1 MTNFFENENGSV
13 EQNAKI
19 VILGFLIS
27 FVFIVYVFKL
37 FSLQVIEGVQYR
49 KQSQT
54 ISSQVKTIDAQ
65 RGEIFD
71 RNASMP
77 MVINTDSFAIDL
89 TPAEIPAGYYDSVAS
104 RLASYLGIS
113 KTDIDKK
120 IIAKDKNGKI
130 TMDLRKSYIAEEVR
144 SNVPFS
150 VISNIAE
157 NVTDLPGV
165 SWRSK
170 PVRNY
175 VETGSISHVVGY
187 VGDITKEEV
196 KVMYNITDSDGRKV
210 YSNKSIV
217 GKTGIEKQ
225 YDLRL
230 QGIQGRE
237 SRTVDVRGYVISDA
251 PIIEPPQTGKNLI
264 LTVDMRIQELAE
276 KALGERVG
284 AAVVLRPSD
293 GEVLAMVS
301 YPFYDQNLF
310 NDDNAAAQ
318 YNRLAEDSNRPLLNR
333 VVNAAYPPASTFKI
347 VMSTAMLAE
356 KAFPSSRD
364 ILCTGRVDYGNRI
377 FHCHQKW
384 GHGRLDMKE
393 ALAQSCD
400 VYYWEVGRDYLGVD
414 KISSYAKE
422 FGFGESLDI
431 DLPAQQS
438 GFVPTAPWKE
448 RRYHQKWLGGDT
460 MNMSIGQGYTLVTP
474 LHIANMVAMV
484 ANEGKIYRPHL
495 LKEIRDPATNEV
507 IEEVKPQ
514 ILHESSIDSS
524 VWREVQNAM
533 RYTITDGTPA
543 FPLNNKV
550 VQIAGKTGT
559 AEVGSLD
566 HWHSWMAC
574 YAPFNAPVEEQVVVV
589 VLVEAVNEWEWWA
602 PYATNI
608 IFQGIFANQNYD
620 EAVAALPANVREVI
634 RSRKHARGRAE

>member
-1 MTNFFENENGSV
+1 MQDYFNTENGSV
-13 EQNAKI
+13 EQNAKV
-19 VILGFLIS
+19 VIFA
-27 FVFIVYVFKL
+27 FIIMAIFAVYVLRL
-37 FSLQVIEGVQYR
+37 FSLQVIEGAQYR

-77 MVINTDSFAIDL
+77 MVINTDSFAVDL
-89 TPAEIPAGYYDSVAS
+89 IPAEIPAGHYDSVTS
-104 RLASYLGIS
+104 RLAVFLGIS
-113 KTDIDKK
+113 KNEIDRK
-120 IIAKDKNGKI
+120 IEPS
-130 TMDLRKSYIAEEVR
+130 LRRSYTAVEVR
-144 SNVPFS
+144 SNVTFNT
-150 VISNIAE
+150 ISNIAE
-157 NVTDLPGV
+157 NITDLPGV

-196 KVMYNITDSDGRKV
+196 KVMYNITDKDKRRV
-210 YSNKSIV
+210 YTNKSII
-217 GKTGIEKQ
+217 GKTGVEKQ
-225 YDLRL
+225 YDLLL
-230 QGIQGRE
+230 QGRQGRE
-237 SRTVDVRGYVISDA
+237 SRTVDVRGHILSDT
-251 PIIEPPQTGKNLI
+251 PIVEPPQMGKNLV
-264 LTVDMRIQELAE
+264 LTIDMRIQELAE

-284 AAVVLRPSD
+284 AAVVLRPSN

-310 NDDNAAAQ
+310 NDDNASAQ
-318 YNRLAEDSNRPLLNR
+318 YNKLATSPNKPLLNR
-333 VVNAAYPPASTFKI
+333 AVNAAYPPASTFKI
-347 VMSTAMLAE
+347 IMSTAMLAE
-356 KAFPSSRD
+356 KAFSSAKD
-364 ILCTGRVDYGNRI
+364 IDCSGRVDYGNRI

-384 GHGRLDMKE
+384 GHGKLNMKE

-400 VYYWEVGRDYLGVD
+400 VYYWIVGRDFLGVD

-448 RRYHQKWLGGDT
+448 RRFHQKWLGGDT

-484 ANEGKIYRPHL
+484 ANEGKIYRQHL
-495 LKEIRDPATNEV
+495 LKEVRDPATNEV

-514 ILHESSIDSS
+514 ILHESNIDES

-608 IFQGIFANQNYD
+608 IFQGIFANQSYE
-620 EAVAALPANVREVI
+620 EAVQALPANVRDVI
-634 RSRKHARGRAE
+634 RSRKHTGVRQE

>member
-1 MTNFFENENGSV
+1 MAKFFESENGSV
-13 EQNAKI
+13 EQSAKV
-19 VILGFLIS
+19 VILGFLIMLI
-27 FVFIVYVFKL
+27 FIVYVLRL
-37 FSLQVIEGVQYR
+37 FSLQVVEGAQYR

-71 RNASMP
+71 RNATMP

-89 TPAEIPAGYYDSVAS
+89 IPAEIPAGHYDSVSS

-113 KTDIDKK
+113 KKEIDRKVP
-120 IIAKDKNGKI
+120 DY
-130 TMDLRKSYIAEEVR
+130 LRRSYTAVEIR
-144 SNVPFS
+144 SNIPFS

-157 NVTDLPGV
+157 NITDLPGV

-187 VGDITKEEV
+187 VGDITKEEI
-196 KVMYNITDSDGRKV
+196 KVMYNRGYK
-210 YSNKSIV
+210 SNSIV

-225 YDLRL
+225 YDSLL
-230 QGIQGRE
+230 QGVQGRE
-237 SRTVDVRGYVISDA
+237 SRTVDVRGHVLSDT
-251 PIIEPPQTGKNLI
+251 PIVEPPQMGKNLV
-264 LTVDMRIQELAE
+264 LTIDMRIQELAE

-293 GEVLAMVS
+293 GEILAMVS

-310 NDDNAAAQ
+310 NDDNASAQ
-318 YNRLAEDSNRPLLNR
+318 YNKLATSPNNPLLNR
-333 VVNAAYPPASTFKI
+333 VVNAAYPPASTFKVI
-347 VMSTAMLAE
+347 MSTAMLAE
-356 KAFPSSRD
+356 KAFPSTKD
-364 ILCTGRVDYGNRI
+364 IECSGRVDYGNRI

-384 GHGRLDMKE
+384 GHGWLDMKN

-400 VYYWEVGRDYLGVD
+400 VYYWVIGRDYLGVD

-438 GFVPTAPWKE
+438 GFVPTAAWKE
-448 RRYHQKWLGGDT
+448 RKFHQKWLGGDT

-474 LHIANMVAMV
+474 LHIANMMAMV

-495 LKEIRDPATNEV
+495 LKEVRDPATNEV
-507 IEEVKPQ
+507 IEEIKPQ
-514 ILHESSIDSS
+514 VLHESNIDES
-524 VWREVQNAM
+524 VWREVQNGL

-543 FPLNNKV
+543 FPMNNKV

-574 YAPFNAPVEEQVVVV
+574 YAPFNAPPEEQVVVV

-608 IFQGIFANQNYD
+608 IFQGIFANQTYE
-620 EAVAALPANVREVI
+620 EAVNALPNVREVI
-634 RSRKHARGRAE
+634 RSRNRARGRAE

>member
-1 MTNFFENENGSV
+1 MAKFFESENGSV
-13 EQNAKI
+13 EQSAKVLI
-19 VILGFLIS
+19 FGFIICLIFAVYILR
-27 FVFIVYVFKL
+27 L
-37 FSLQVIEGVQYR
+37 FSLQVIEGAVYR

-77 MVINTDSFAIDL
+77 MVINTDSFAVDL
-89 TPAEIPAGYYDSVAS
+89 IPAEIPSGHYDSVTS
-104 RLASYLGIS
+104 RLASFLGIS
-113 KTDIDKK
+113 KNEIDRKVP
-120 IIAKDKNGKI
+120 AY
-130 TMDLRKSYIAEEVR
+130 LRRSYTAVEVR
-144 SNVPFS
+144 SNIPFS

-157 NVTDLPGV
+157 NITDLPGV

-187 VGDITKEEV
+187 VGDITKEEI
-196 KVMYNITDSDGRKV
+196 KVMYNKGYKANAI
-210 YSNKSIV
+210 I

-225 YDLRL
+225 YDSLL
-230 QGIQGRE
+230 QGVQGRE
-237 SRTVDVRGYVISDA
+237 SRTVDVRGHVLSDA
-251 PIIEPPQTGKNLI
+251 PIVEPPQMGKNLV
-264 LTVDMRIQELAE
+264 LTIDMRIQELVE

-318 YNRLAEDSNRPLLNR
+318 YNKLATSPNNPLLNR

-347 VMSTAMLAE
+347 IMSTAMLAE
-356 KAFPSSRD
+356 KAFSSAKD
-364 ILCTGRVDYGNRI
+364 IECSGRVDYGNRI

-384 GHGRLDMKE
+384 GHGKLDMKE

-400 VYYWEVGRDYLGVD
+400 VYYWIVGRDYLGVD
-414 KISSYAKE
+414 KISSYARE

-448 RRYHQKWLGGDT
+448 RRFHQKWLGGDT

-474 LHIANMVAMV
+474 LHIANMGAMV
-484 ANEGKIYRPHL
+484 ANQGKIYRPHL
-495 LKEIRDPATNEV
+495 LKEVRDPATNEV
-507 IEEVKPQ
+507 IESVKPQ
-514 ILHESSIDSS
+514 ILHESNIDES

-608 IFQGIFANQNYD
+608 IFQGIFANQTYD
-620 EAVAALPANVREVI
+620 EAVNSLPANVRDVI
-634 RSRKHARGRAE
+634 RSRKHTRGRAE

>member
-1 MTNFFENENGSV
+1 MAKFVESENGSV
-13 EQNAKI
+13 EQSAKVLI
-19 VILGFLIS
+19 FGFIICLI
-27 FVFIVYVFKL
+27 FAVYVLRL
-37 FSLQVIEGVQYR
+37 FSLQVIEGAVYR

-71 RNASMP
+71 RNATMP
-77 MVINTDSFAIDL
+77 MVINTDSFAVDL
-89 TPAEIPAGYYDSVAS
+89 IPAEIPSGHYDSVTS
-104 RLASYLGIS
+104 RLASFLGIS
-113 KTDIDKK
+113 KNEIDRKVP
-120 IIAKDKNGKI
+120 AY
-130 TMDLRKSYIAEEVR
+130 LRRSYTAVEVR
-144 SNVPFS
+144 SNIPFS

-157 NVTDLPGV
+157 NITDLPGV

-187 VGDITKEEV
+187 VGDITKEEI
-196 KVMYNITDSDGRKV
+196 KVMYNKGYKANAI
-210 YSNKSIV
+210 I

-225 YDLRL
+225 YDSLL
-230 QGIQGRE
+230 QGVQGRE
-237 SRTVDVRGYVISDA
+237 SRTVDVRGHVLSDA
-251 PIIEPPQTGKNLI
+251 PIVEPPQMGKNLV
-264 LTVDMRIQELAE
+264 LTIDMRIQELVE

-318 YNRLAEDSNRPLLNR
+318 YNKLATSPNNPLLNR

-347 VMSTAMLAE
+347 IMSTAMLAE
-356 KAFPSSRD
+356 KAFSSAKD
-364 ILCTGRVDYGNRI
+364 IECSGRVDYGNRI

-384 GHGRLDMKE
+384 GHGKLDMKE

-400 VYYWEVGRDYLGVD
+400 VYYWIVGRDYLGVD
-414 KISSYAKE
+414 KISSYARE

-448 RRYHQKWLGGDT
+448 RRFHQKWLGGDT

-484 ANEGKIYRPHL
+484 ANQGKIYRPHL
-495 LKEIRDPATNEV
+495 LKEVRDPATNEV
-507 IEEVKPQ
+507 IESVKPQ
-514 ILHESSIDSS
+514 ILHESNIDES

-608 IFQGIFANQNYD
+608 IFQGIFANQTYD
-620 EAVAALPANVREVI
+620 EAVNSLPANVRDVI
-634 RSRKHARGRAE
+634 RSRKHTRGRAE

>member
-1 MTNFFENENGSV
+1 MAKFFESENGSV
-13 EQNAKI
+13 EQSAKVLI
-19 VILGFLIS
+19 FGFIICVIFA
-27 FVFIVYVFKL
+27 VYILRL
-37 FSLQVIEGVQYR
+37 FSLQVIEGAVYR

-71 RNASMP
+71 RNAAMP
-77 MVINTDSFAIDL
+77 MVINTDSFAVDL
-89 TPAEIPAGYYDSVAS
+89 IPAEIPNGHYDSVTS

-113 KTDIDKK
+113 KNEIDRK
-120 IIAKDKNGKI
+120 IPQY
-130 TMDLRKSYIAEEVR
+130 LRRSYTAVEVR
-144 SNVPFS
+144 SNIPFS

-157 NVTDLPGV
+157 NITDLPGV

-187 VGDITKEEV
+187 VGDITKEEI
-196 KVMYNITDSDGRKV
+196 KVMYNKGYKANAI
-210 YSNKSIV
+210 I

-225 YDLRL
+225 YDSLL
-230 QGIQGRE
+230 QGVQGRE
-237 SRTVDVRGYVISDA
+237 SRTVDVRGHVLSDA
-251 PIIEPPQTGKNLI
+251 PIVEPPQMGKNLV
-264 LTVDMRIQELAE
+264 LTIDMRIQELVE

-284 AAVVLRPSD
+284 AAVVLRPSN

-310 NDDNAAAQ
+310 NDDNASAQ
-318 YNRLAEDSNRPLLNR
+318 YNKLATSPNNPLLNR

-347 VMSTAMLAE
+347 IMSTAMLAE
-356 KAFPSSRD
+356 KAFSSSKD
-364 ILCTGRVDYGNRI
+364 IECSGRVDYGNRL

-384 GHGRLDMKE
+384 GHGKLDMKD

-400 VYYWEVGRDYLGVD
+400 VYYWIVGRDYLGVD
-414 KISSYAKE
+414 KISSYARE

-448 RRYHQKWLGGDT
+448 RRFHQKWLGGDT

-495 LKEIRDPATNEV
+495 LKEVRDPATNEV
-507 IEEVKPQ
+507 IESIKPQ
-514 ILHESSIDSS
+514 VLHESNIDES
-524 VWREVQNAM
+524 VWKEVQYAM

-608 IFQGIFANQNYD
+608 IFQGIFANQTYD
-620 EAVAALPANVREVI
+620 EAVNALPANVRDVI
-634 RSRKHARGRAE
+634 RSRKHTRGRAE

>member
-1 MTNFFENENGSV
+1 MTKFFESENGSV
-13 EQNAKI
+13 EQNAKVI
-19 VILGFLIS
+19 ILGFIIS
-27 FVFIVYVFKL
+27 LVFVVYVLKL
-37 FSLQVIEGVQYR
+37 FSLQVVEGAVYR

-77 MVINTDSFAIDL
+77 MVINTDSFAVDL
-89 TPAEIPAGYYDSVAS
+89 IPAEIPSGFYDSVVS
-104 RLASYLGIS
+104 RLASFLGIS
-113 KTDIDKK
+113 KKEIDRKVP
-120 IIAKDKNGKI
+120 AY
-130 TMDLRKSYIAEEVR
+130 LRRSYTAIEVR
-144 SNVPFS
+144 SNIPFS

-157 NVTDLPGV
+157 NITDLPGV

-187 VGDITKEEV
+187 VGDITKEEI
-196 KVMYNITDSDGRKV
+196 KVMYNQGYKA
-210 YSNKSIV
+210 NAIV

-225 YDLRL
+225 YDSLL
-230 QGIQGRE
+230 QGVQGRE
-237 SRTVDVRGYVISDA
+237 SRTVDVRGHVISDT
-251 PIIEPPQTGKNLI
+251 PIVEPPQMGKNLV
-264 LTVDMRIQELAE
+264 LTIDMRIQELVE

-318 YNRLAEDSNRPLLNR
+318 YNKLATSPNNPLLNR

-347 VMSTAMLAE
+347 IMSTAMLAE
-356 KAFPSSRD
+356 KAFSSAKD
-364 ILCTGRVDYGNRI
+364 IECSGRVDYGNRI

-400 VYYWEVGRDYLGVD
+400 VYYWVVGRDFLGVD

-422 FGFGESLDI
+422 FGFGSSLEI
-431 DLPAQQS
+431 DLPAQQV

-448 RRYHQKWLGGDT
+448 RRFHQKWLGGDT

-484 ANEGKIYRPHL
+484 ANSGKIYRPHL
-495 LKEIRDPATNEV
+495 LKEVRDPATNEV
-507 IEEVKPQ
+507 IEQVKPEV
-514 ILHESSIDSS
+514 LHESNIDDS

-589 VLVEAVNEWEWWA
+589 VLVEATNDWEWWA

-608 IFQGIFANQNYD
+608 ILQGIFANQSYE
-620 EAVAALPANVREVI
+620 EAVNSLPANVREVI
-634 RSRKHARGRAE
+634 TSRKHVGARQE

>member
-1 MTNFFENENGSV
+1 MARFFESENGSV
-13 EQNAKI
+13 EQNAKV
-19 VILGFLIS
+19 VILGLLICL
-27 FVFIVYVFKL
+27 VFAVYILKL
-37 FSLQVIEGVQYR
+37 FSLQVVEGAQYR

-71 RNASMP
+71 RNAAMP
-77 MVINTDSFAIDL
+77 MVINTDSFAVDVI
-89 TPAEIPAGYYDSVAS
+89 PAEIPAGHYDSVAS

-113 KTDIDKK
+113 KKEIDRK
-120 IIAKDKNGKI
+120 IPKS
-130 TMDLRKSYIAEEVR
+130 LRRSYTAVEVR
-144 SNVPFS
+144 SNVPFAI
-150 VISNIAE
+150 ISNIAE

-187 VGDITKEEV
+187 VGDITNEEI
-196 KVMYNITDSDGRKV
+196 KVMYNITDENGRRV
-210 YSNKSIV
+210 YTNKSVV

-230 QGIQGRE
+230 QGVQGRE
-237 SRTVDVRGYVISDA
+237 SRTVDVRGHVLSDT
-251 PIIEPPQTGKNLI
+251 PIIEPPQMGKNLV
-264 LTVDMRIQELAE
+264 LTIDMRIQELVE

-284 AAVVLRPSD
+284 AALVLRPSN

-318 YNRLAEDSNRPLLNR
+318 YNRLAQDSNRPLLNR

-347 VMSTAMLAE
+347 IMSTAMLAE
-356 KAFPSSRD
+356 KAFPSSKD
-364 ILCTGRVDYGNRI
+364 IECTGRVDYGNRI

-384 GHGRLDMKE
+384 GHGYLNMKE

-400 VYYWEVGRDYLGVD
+400 VYYWIVGRDYLGVD

-422 FGFGESLDI
+422 FGFGENLNI

-448 RRYHQKWLGGDT
+448 RRFHQKWLGGDT

-484 ANEGKIYRPHL
+484 ANKGKIYRPHL
-495 LKEIRDPATNEV
+495 LKEVRDPATNEV
-507 IEEVKPQ
+507 IEEIKPE
-514 ILHESSIDSS
+514 ILHESNIDESI
-524 VWREVQNAM
+524 WREVQNAM

-608 IFQGIFANQNYD
+608 IFQGIFANQNY
-620 EAVAALPANVREVI
+620 EESINSLPANVREVI
-634 RSRKHARGRAE
+634 RSRKHTNGRQE

>member
-1 MTNFFENENGSV
+1 MQDYFNTENGSV
-13 EQNAKI
+13 EQNAKV
-19 VILGFLIS
+19 VIFA
-27 FVFIVYVFKL
+27 FIVMAIFAVYVLRL
-37 FSLQVIEGVQYR
+37 FSLQVIEGAQYR

-77 MVINTDSFAIDL
+77 MVINTDSFAVDL
-89 TPAEIPAGYYDSVAS
+89 TPAEIPDGHYDSVTS
-104 RLASYLGIS
+104 RLAVFLGIS
-113 KTDIDKK
+113 KKEIDRK
-120 IIAKDKNGKI
+120 IEPA
-130 TMDLRKSYIAEEVR
+130 LRRSYTAVEVR
-144 SNVPFS
+144 SNVSFNI
-150 VISNIAE
+150 ISNIAE
-157 NVTDLPGV
+157 NITDLPGV

-196 KVMYNITDSDGRKV
+196 KVMYNITDKDKRRV
-210 YSNKSIV
+210 YTNKSII

-225 YDLRL
+225 YDLLL
-230 QGIQGRE
+230 QGRQGRE
-237 SRTVDVRGYVISDA
+237 SRTVDVRGHVISDT
-251 PIIEPPQTGKNLI
+251 PIVEPPQMGKNLV
-264 LTVDMRIQELAE
+264 LTIDMRIQELAE

-284 AAVVLRPSD
+284 AAVVLRPSN

-310 NDDNAAAQ
+310 NDDNASIQ
-318 YNRLAEDSNRPLLNR
+318 YNKLATSPNKPLLNR

-347 VMSTAMLAE
+347 IMSTAMLAE
-356 KAFPSSRD
+356 KAFSSTKD
-364 ILCTGRVDYGNRI
+364 IECSGKVDYGNRI

-384 GHGRLDMKE
+384 GHGKLNMKE

-400 VYYWEVGRDYLGVD
+400 VYYWVVGRDFLGVD

-448 RRYHQKWLGGDT
+448 RRFHQKWLGGDT

-484 ANEGKIYRPHL
+484 ANSGKIYRPHL
-495 LKEIRDPATNEV
+495 LKEVRDPATNEV
-507 IEEVKPQ
+507 IEEVQPQ
-514 ILHESSIDSS
+514 ILHDSNIDEA

-589 VLVEAVNEWEWWA
+589 VLVEAANDWEWWA

-608 IFQGIFANQNYD
+608 IFQGIFANQNYED
-620 EAVAALPANVREVI
+620 AVQSLPANVREVI
-634 RSRKHARGRAE
+634 RSRKHVGSRQE

>member
-1 MTNFFENENGSV
+1 MADYFGSDNGSV
-13 EQNAKI
+13 EQNAKV

-27 FVFIVYVFKL
+27 LIFVFYILRL
-37 FSLQVIEGVQYR
+37 FSLQVVQGAQYR
-49 KQSQT
+49 RQSQV
-54 ISSQVKTIDAQ
+54 ISSQVRTIDAQ

-71 RNASMP
+71 RNAGLP
-77 MVINTDSFAIDL
+77 IVINTDSFAVDVI
-89 TPAEIPAGYYDSVAS
+89 PAEIPAGHYDSVAS
-104 RLASYLGIS
+104 RLASYLGIPKS
-113 KTDIDKK
+113 DID
-120 IIAKDKNGKI
+120 
-130 TMDLRKSYIAEEVR
+130 LRIPGGLRRSYTPVEVR

-150 VISNIAE
+150 VISDIAE

-187 VGDITKEEV
+187 VGDITNEEI
-196 KVMYNITDSDGRKV
+196 KVMYNITDESGRRV
-210 YSNKSIV
+210 YTSKSIV

-225 YDLRL
+225 YDLHL
-230 QGIQGRE
+230 QGAQGRE
-237 SRTVDVRGYVISDA
+237 RHTVDVRGHVISGA
-251 PIIEPPQTGKNLI
+251 PIIEPPQMGKNLV
-264 LTVDMRIQELAE
+264 LTIDMRIQELAE

-318 YNRLAEDSNRPLLNR
+318 YTRLSQDKNRPLLNR
-333 VVNAAYPPASTFKI
+333 AVNASYPPASTFKI
-347 VMSTAMLAE
+347 IMSTAMLDG
-356 KAFPSSRD
+356 KYFPSSKD
-364 ILCTGRVDYGNRI
+364 IECTGRVDYGNRI

-384 GHGRLDMKE
+384 GHGYLNMRE

-400 VYYWEVGRDYLGVD
+400 VYYWTVGRDYLGVD
-414 KISSYAKE
+414 RISSYARE

-431 DLPAQQS
+431 DLPAQQP

-448 RRYHQKWLGGDT
+448 RRFHQRWLGGDT

-474 LHIANMVAMV
+474 LHVANMVAMV
-484 ANEGKIYRPHL
+484 ANGGKIYRPHI

-514 ILHESSIDSS
+514 ILHESGIDGS

-543 FPLNNKV
+543 FPLSNRV
-550 VQIAGKTGT
+550 VKIAGKTGT

-574 YAPFNAPVEEQVVVV
+574 YAPFDAPVEEQVVVV
-589 VLVEAVNEWEWWA
+589 VLVEAANDWEWWA

-620 EAVAALPANVREVI
+620 EAVGSLPAGVRDVI
-634 RSRKHARGRAE
+634 RSRKHTVGRAE

>member
-1 MTNFFENENGSV
+1 MQDYFNTENGSV
-13 EQNAKI
+13 EQNAKV
-19 VILGFLIS
+19 VIFA
-27 FVFIVYVFKL
+27 FIIMAIFAVYVLRL
-37 FSLQVIEGVQYR
+37 FSLQVIEGAQYR

-77 MVINTDSFAIDL
+77 MVINTDSFAVDL
-89 TPAEIPAGYYDSVAS
+89 IPAEIPAGHYDSVTS
-104 RLASYLGIS
+104 RLAVFLGIS
-113 KTDIDKK
+113 KNEIDRK
-120 IIAKDKNGKI
+120 IEPS
-130 TMDLRKSYIAEEVR
+130 LRRSYTAVEVR
-144 SNVPFS
+144 SNVTFNT
-150 VISNIAE
+150 ISNIAE
-157 NVTDLPGV
+157 NITDLPGV

-196 KVMYNITDSDGRKV
+196 KVMYNITDKDKRRV
-210 YSNKSIV
+210 YTNKSII
-217 GKTGIEKQ
+217 GKTGVEKQ
-225 YDLRL
+225 YDLLL
-230 QGIQGRE
+230 QGRQGRE
-237 SRTVDVRGYVISDA
+237 SRTVDVRGHILSDT
-251 PIIEPPQTGKNLI
+251 PIVEPPQMGKNLV
-264 LTVDMRIQELAE
+264 LTIDMRIQELAE

-284 AAVVLRPSD
+284 AAVVLRPSN

-310 NDDNAAAQ
+310 NDDNASAQ
-318 YNRLAEDSNRPLLNR
+318 YNKLATSPNKPLLNR
-333 VVNAAYPPASTFKI
+333 AVNAAYPPASTFKI
-347 VMSTAMLAE
+347 IMSTAMLAE
-356 KAFPSSRD
+356 KAFSSAKD
-364 ILCTGRVDYGNRI
+364 IDCSGRVDYGNRI

-384 GHGRLDMKE
+384 GHGKLNMKE

-400 VYYWEVGRDYLGVD
+400 VYYWIVGRDFLGVD

-448 RRYHQKWLGGDT
+448 RRFHQKWLGGDT

-495 LKEIRDPATNEV
+495 LKEVRDPATNDV

-514 ILHESSIDSS
+514 ILHESNIDES

-589 VLVEAVNEWEWWA
+589 VLVEAANEWEWWA

-608 IFQGIFANQNYD
+608 IFQGIFANQSYE
-620 EAVAALPANVREVI
+620 EAVQALPANVRDVI
-634 RSRKHARGRAE
+634 RSRKHTGVRQE

>member
-1 MTNFFENENGSV
+1 MAKYFGTENGSV
-13 EQNAKI
+13 EQGAKI
-19 VILGFLIS
+19 VILGFLICIL
-27 FVFIVYVFKL
+27 FIVYALKL
-37 FSLQVIEGVQYR
+37 FSLQVVEGAQYR
-49 KQSQT
+49 KQAQT
-54 ISSQVKTIDAQ
+54 ISSQMRTIDAQ

-71 RNASMP
+71 RNATMP
-77 MVINTDSFAIDL
+77 MVINTDSFAVDL
-89 TPAEIPAGYYDSVAS
+89 TTAEIPQGHYDSVVS
-104 RLASYLGIS
+104 RLASFLGVS
-113 KTDIDKK
+113 KNDIDKK
-120 IIAKDKNGKI
+120 IPKDH
-130 TMDLRKSYIAEEVR
+130 RKSYVALEVL

-150 VISNIAE
+150 VISRIAE
-157 NVTDLPGV
+157 NSTDLPGV
-165 SWRSK
+165 SWRNK
-170 PVRNY
+170 PIRNY
-175 VETGSISHVVGY
+175 VETGSIAHVVGY
-187 VGDITKEEV
+187 VGDITNEEI
-196 KVMYNITDSDGRKV
+196 KSMYNITDSKGRRV
-210 YSNKSIV
+210 YSNKSVV

-225 YDLRL
+225 YDLLL

-237 SRTVDVRGYVISDA
+237 SHTVDVRGHILSDE
-251 PIIEPPQTGKNLI
+251 PIVEPPQMGKNLV
-264 LTVDMRIQELAE
+264 LTIDMRIQELVE

-284 AAVVLRPSD
+284 AAVVIRPSN

-310 NDDNAAAQ
+310 NDDSSQ
-318 YNRLAEDSNRPLLNR
+318 YNKLKENKNNPLLNR
-333 VVNAAYPPASTFKI
+333 AVNAAYPPASTFKI
-347 VMSTAMLAE
+347 IMSTAMLAE
-356 KAFPSSRD
+356 KAFPSSKD
-364 ILCTGRVDYGNRI
+364 IECTGKVDYGNRI

-384 GHGRLDMKE
+384 GHGYLNMKE
-393 ALAQSCD
+393 ALAESCD
-400 VYYWEVGRDYLGVD
+400 VYYWMIGRDYLGVD

-448 RRYHQKWLGGDT
+448 RKFHQKWLGGDT

-484 ANEGKIYRPHL
+484 ANSGKIYRPHL

-507 IEEVKPQ
+507 IEEIKPKV
-514 ILHESSIDSS
+514 LHDSNIDSS

-543 FPLNNKV
+543 FPLNNRV

-559 AEVGSLD
+559 AEVGSHD

-589 VLVEAVNEWEWWA
+589 VLVEAVNDWEWWA

-608 IFQGIFANQNYD
+608 IFQGIFANQNY
-620 EAVAALPANVREVI
+620 EQALASLPAGVRENI
-634 RSRKHARGRAE
+634 RSIQLKKRTGGRQE